1 MVEALFCS
9 CLRHPGLLVLAICFD
24 TMVDNLIAIVF
35 NVMLVSLCLLKSE
48 ASLKEKPQ
56 CELNVAFDSKVTR
69 SCGKIIDII
78 KLQDTL

>member
-1 MVEALFCS
+1 MVICPYDPVRGLFREQPYC
-9 CLRHPGLLVLAICFD
+9 CL
-24 TMVDNLIAIVF
+24 

-56 CELNVAFDSKVTR
+56 CELNVAFDSEVTR

-78 KLQDTL
+78 KLQDTFWL